1 MTARSGQPR
10 DRHFTRLAAGWR
22 RARSTSA
29 ITVHMLHVHSLRVC
43 NIYSFS
49 VLTTVSPDLVP
60 EFSPSKRAPG
70 DRAATLPHT
79 AAPGQRQRERSRPH
93 RRRPHTSTLYL
104 SQALER
110 MWRTSKSAADSTGNR
125 MPEESFAARM
135 LVDAARDGNF
145 AAVTRLL
152 KEQNWPP
159 HVLTRM
165 GHASGCAALPSS
177 LTPSSVAPKPVALPV
192 ALRLGIHPDL
202 SRRAPSHRSI

>member
-1 MTARSGQPR
+1 MLDPIPNESLLSFPPAVYPPTHRTA
-10 DRHFTRLAAGWR
+10 
-22 RARSTSA
+22 STTPTQDPSA
-29 ITVHMLHVHSLRVC
+29 LS
-43 NIYSFS
+43 SS
-49 VLTTVSPDLVP
+49 DGVLI
-60 EFSPSKRAPG
+60 
-70 DRAATLPHT
+70 PH
-79 AAPGQRQRERSRPH
+79 A
-93 RRRPHTSTLYL
+93 LDL

-145 AAVTRLL
+145 SAVTRLL

-177 LTPSSVAPKPVALPV
+177 LAPSSLAPKPCSKQPCTLQLP
-192 ALRLGIHPDL
+192 
-202 SRRAPSHRSI
+202 SSAPSSLAPWNPP

>member
-1 MTARSGQPR
+1 MLVSAIHTLFANKLARKTSVLQVYLLIIRPTRCLPSLEPPR
-10 DRHFTRLAAGWR
+10 QDNAI
-22 RARSTSA
+22 TSA
-29 ITVHMLHVHSLRVC
+29 LAR
-43 NIYSFS
+43 
-49 VLTTVSPDLVP
+49 VLTDGVLI
-60 EFSPSKRAPG
+60 
-70 DRAATLPHT
+70 PH
-79 AAPGQRQRERSRPH
+79 A
-93 RRRPHTSTLYL
+93 LDL

-177 LTPSSVAPKPVALPV
+177 LDPSSLAPKPCSKQLQLPSSTPSSLAPWNPP
-192 ALRLGIHPDL
+192 
-202 SRRAPSHRSI
+202 